1 MIDIENEVVTRI
13 KEAIGDRA
21 DVTSVYVNKPSSFP
35 HISGT
40 MSDNYMSHLDNS
52 DMEKYS
58 SCMFEINVYANDKIA
73 KLTAKGL
80 MQTIDA
86 TMYKMN
92 MRRLSCVPTPNLED
106 ATIYRI
112 TARYDCDTDGTRIY
126 RR

>member
-35 HISGT
+35 HISVT

>member
-1 MIDIENEVVTRI
+1 MKDIENEVVT
-13 KEAIGDRA
+13 AIMSSVGDRA
-21 DVTSVYVNKPSSFP
+21 DVTSIYVNKPSSFP
-35 HISGT
+35 HISIT

-58 SCMFEINVYANDKIA
+58 TCMFEINVYANDEVA

-80 MQTIDA
+80 MQTIDGV
-86 TMYKMN
+86 MYRMN
-92 MRRLSCVPTPNLED
+92 MTRVSCVPTPNLED

-112 TARYDCDTDGTRIY
+112 TARYECETDGIRTY

>member
-13 KEAIGDRA
+13 ENAVGNRA
-21 DVTSVYVNKPSSFP
+21 SVSSVYVNKPSSFP
-35 HISGT
+35 HISIT

-58 SCMFEINVYANDKIA
+58 TCMFEVNVYANDHIA

-80 MQTIDA
+80 MQTIDGV
-86 TMYKMN
+86 MYQMN
-92 MRRLSCVPTPNLED
+92 MTRLSCTPTPNLED

-112 TARYDCDTDGTRIY
+112 TARYRCETDGTRIY

>member
-13 KEAIGDRA
+13 ENAVGNRA
-21 DVTSVYVNKPSSFP
+21 SVSSVYVNKPSSFP
-35 HISGT
+35 HISIT
-40 MSDNYMSHLDNS
+40 MSDNYMSHLDNG

-58 SCMFEINVYANDKIA
+58 TCMFEVNVYANDHIA

-80 MQTIDA
+80 MQTVDGV
-86 TMYKMN
+86 MYQMN
-92 MRRLSCVPTPNLED
+92 MTRLSCTPTPNLED

-112 TARYDCDTDGTRIY
+112 TARYRCETDGTRIY